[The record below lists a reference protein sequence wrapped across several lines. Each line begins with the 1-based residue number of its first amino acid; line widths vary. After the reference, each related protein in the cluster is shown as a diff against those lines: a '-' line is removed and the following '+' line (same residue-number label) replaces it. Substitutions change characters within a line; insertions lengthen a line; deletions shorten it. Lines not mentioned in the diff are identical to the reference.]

1 MLSDAS
7 SVRVRLKDLGGLL
20 STLRKMKAE
29 CQESSVSAA
38 LEDGMQQ
45 TTLAVKDGKAVLEP
59 RSVSSFPSHIAAF
72 VGCAWGRRIREG
84 ATCAARKA

>member
-7 SVRVRLKDLGGLL
+7 SVRTRLKDLCGLL
-20 STLRKMKAE
+20 STLREMKTE
-29 CQESSVSAA
+29 RQQSSVSAA

-72 VGCAWGRRIREG
+72 VGCAWRVRIHEV
-84 ATCAARKA
+84 ASCAARKA